1 MNRNRL
7 NIMSL
12 TLRVHQISFSSNKI
26 ENMNTILHFVDESDA
41 YLDVFP
47 EYAMGVPPGGLNT
60 QFVHE
65 NAEPLNGEFV
75 KTIVGKTDEKSSAI
89 VFTAYLKERD
99 GVYNA
104 SILAEKGEIKA
115 VYRKIHLFDAFGY
128 RESDVFAP
136 GKELAITDL
145 KDFKIGLAVCFDLR
159 FPELFRVMARRGVN
173 LFIVPSAWYK
183 GKYKITQWRALTL
196 ARSHENNS
204 YLIAVDQANP
214 FFIGHSI
221 ATSPLGY
228 VIKEADEEQKSFTV
242 HLEYEIIEKSK
253 QSLPMISLSKHT
265 LYKKLFSL
273 ANNK

>member
-1 MNRNRL
+1 
-7 NIMSL
+7 
-12 TLRVHQISFSSNKI
+12 
-26 ENMNTILHFVDESDA
+26 MNTILRLLEESDA

-47 EYAMGVPPGGLNT
+47 EYAMGVPSGGLNT

-65 NAEPLNGEFV
+65 NAEPLDGEFV
-75 KTIVGKTDEKSSAI
+75 KKIVERTNLKRSAI

-99 GVYNA
+99 EVYNT

-115 VYRKIHLFDAFGY
+115 VYKKIHLFDAFGY
-128 RESDVFAP
+128 RESDVFAS
-136 GKELAITDL
+136 GKELAIIDL
-145 KDFKIGLAVCFDLR
+145 KEFKIGLAVCFDLR
-159 FPELFRVMARRGVN
+159 FPELFRIMARRGVN

-183 GKYKITQWRALTL
+183 GTNKITQWRALTL

-204 YLIAVDQANP
+204 YLIAVDQTNP

-228 VIKEADEEQKSFTV
+228 VIKEAGEEQKSFTV
-242 HLEYEIIEKSK
+242 CLDYETIEKSK

-265 LYKKLFSL
+265 LYKKYYR
-273 ANNK
+273 